1 MVISLT
7 SMKMNDDLAKLFND
21 QITMELASSVAY
33 LQMAAHLETAGLS
46 GMGTWMRIQSD
57 EEHAHALRFLQFTL
71 DRGNEVA
78 IGAMDAP
85 TRPNGTVADVFD
97 AALAQEQ
104 KVTASIS
111 DLYSAAQSG
120 ADVLA
125 LPFLQEFLTEQV
137 EEEAAVGEII
147 DRLRLAGDDGPS
159 LLQLDRELGSRTPG
173 AE

>member
-1 MVISLT
+1 
-7 SMKMNDDLAKLFND
+7 MKMTQELADLFND

-33 LQMAAHLETAGLS
+33 LQMAAHLENEGLS

-71 DRGNEVA
+71 DRGNDVM
-78 IGAMDAP
+78 IGAIDAP
-85 TRPNGTVADVFD
+85 PRSNGSIADVFD

-111 DLYSAAQSG
+111 SMYAAAQAS

-147 DRLRLAGDDGPS
+147 DRLRLAGDDGPT
-159 LLQLDRELGSRTPG
+159 LLQMDRELGARIP
-173 AE
+173 EEE

>member
-1 MVISLT
+1 
-7 SMKMNDDLAKLFND
+7 MKMHDDLAKLFND
-21 QITMELASSVAY
+21 QITMELASSVTY
-33 LQMAAHLETAGLS
+33 LQMAAHLENEGLT
-46 GMGTWMRIQSD
+46 GMGTWMRIQSG

-71 DRGNEVA
+71 DRGNDVI

-85 TRPNGTVADVFD
+85 PRPDGSVADVFD

-111 DLYSAAQSG
+111 NMYSAAQEG

-147 DRLRLAGDDGPS
+147 DRLRLAGDDVPT
-159 LLQLDRELGSRTPG
+159 LLQLDRELGARTP
-173 AE
+173 EEE